1 MQPCCGLLGITS
13 EQIRQNMVG
22 WLIGIE
28 QNAIG
33 ISATLASYDHHRW
46 ELGGIPA
53 FSFLLAFPKD
63 TDGAILLLRL
73 VGSTAL
79 RQDMVKETLVQHYQS
94 IPAPHAVAQTTPI
107 QSPANENE
115 AAGKES
121 GDDQTDNPNVALEDL
136 LNNGLDAHT
145 HSFLSFGGYI
155 CQVLG
160 SLYTT
165 LENGQPK
172 ATFGAD
178 IEYLPAA
185 CIYTVSMP
193 TCEVLA
199 GIIKTVKQSKA
210 APNQNMMQSIGFNQD
225 EKPSFKV
232 GELRY
237 SATRNLQHN
246 KSVEM
251 PSVCYNFD
259 ELIAQ
264 RTAVFGMTRTG
275 KSNMIKNLISQL
287 HIGAANHNVHLGQL
301 IFDINGEYANINNQ
315 DQGSL
320 AHAFGKHAVRF
331 AQGASAR
338 KLEGV
343 FELLPDFYSD
353 LQLGLTLIQKTI
365 REKGGASS
373 ESFTSF
379 MAMQFSGNHGDDEG
393 LSYMRKYLYRTLLW
407 VCGYKYNDI
416 KGFAKFDASKVAQE
430 NKSGFVISKLDA
442 LCNKHN
448 ATLALPTSFEQA
460 VKWLNRWIDLDSSQ
474 NNQMYFDLHPE
485 LSALI
490 NLIRRKSGVDQG
502 GRSITGIG
510 YISMCVNQH
519 CPNDDCN
526 EQLKGEE
533 LLTHIRK
540 GRLVIID
547 LSGSSPSSQIML
559 MRELADRIFG
569 DYIFSFTN
577 PDASAPKNPPC
588 LIYIEEAHNM
598 LGKNV
603 SIDDVWPR
611 IAKEGSKYG
620 LGLVYATQEPSSVQT
635 NILSNTENM
644 IVCHLNNTR
653 EVKEIANFFDFDVFS
668 NSIIRLQEPGFVR
681 LKQRDMPFVI
691 PVQVEKFD
699 VNKVDS
705 RIQDIDKRC
714 PHFMLESAPVRGAL
728 RDAPS
733 EAERKQDAPP
743 VTQNRAVDPPPILS
757 SEKPPNRFARRPHK
771 STDV

>member
-1 MQPCCGLLGITS
+1 
-13 EQIRQNMVG
+13 MVG

-28 QNAIG
+28 QNAVG

-63 TDGAILLLRL
+63 NDGAILLLRL

-94 IPAPHAVAQTTPI
+94 IPVAHTDNSPVANQPDLSTKEDAP
-107 QSPANENE
+107 
-115 AAGKES
+115 
-121 GDDQTDNPNVALEDL
+121 DQKDNPNATLEDL

-165 LENGQPK
+165 VENGQQK

-193 TCEVLA
+193 TCEVLSD
-199 GIIKTVKQSKA
+199 IIKTVKQSKSS
-210 APNQNMMQSIGFNQD
+210 PNHNMMQSMKFK
-225 EKPSFKV
+225 EKKPSFKV

-237 SATRNLQHN
+237 SATRNLQSN
-246 KSVEM
+246 KSVAM

-287 HIGAANHNVHLGQL
+287 HIGAANQNVYLGQL

-315 DQGSL
+315 DEGSL
-320 AHAFGKHAVRF
+320 ANAFGKHAVRF
-331 AQGASAR
+331 AQGAIAR

-379 MAMQFSGNHGDDEG
+379 MAMQFSGNHGDDDG

-448 ATLALPTSFEQA
+448 ATIPLPTTFEQA
-460 VKWLNRWIDLDSSQ
+460 VKWLSRWIDLDSSQ

-490 NLIRRKSGVDQG
+490 NLIRRKSGVEQG
-502 GRSITGIG
+502 GRPITGIG

-519 CPNDDCN
+519 CPNNDSN

-569 DYIFSFTN
+569 DYIASFTN
-577 PDASAPKNPPC
+577 PDVSAPKNPPC

-699 VNKVDS
+699 VTKVD
-705 RIQDIDKRC
+705 RQIQDIDKRC
-714 PHFMLESAPVRGAL
+714 PEFMEESAPVV
-728 RDAPS
+728 DAITVEAS
-733 EAERKQDAPP
+733 ETEHKEDTAAHPT
-743 VTQNRAVDPPPILS
+743 VQNQVVEPHTPLS
-757 SEKPPNRFARRPHK
+757 SEKTPNRFARRPHK
-771 STDV
+771 PTEV

>member
-1 MQPCCGLLGITS
+1 MKTCCGLLGITS

-28 QNAIG
+28 QNSVG

-63 TDGAILLLRL
+63 NDGAILLLRL

-94 IPAPHAVAQTTPI
+94 IPAPHAIADQ
-107 QSPANENE
+107 PASNEKTDE
-115 AAGKES
+115 
-121 GDDQTDNPNVALEDL
+121 DPQIDNPNATLEDL

-160 SLYTT
+160 SLYTMI
-165 LENGQPK
+165 ENGKQK

-193 TCEVLA
+193 TCSVLS

-210 APNQNMMQSIGFNQD
+210 APNQNMMQAMNFKE

-237 SATRNLQHN
+237 SATRNLQNN
-246 KSVEM
+246 KSVAM

-287 HIGAANHNVHLGQL
+287 HIGAANQNVHLGQL

-320 AHAFGKHAVRF
+320 AQAFGKHAVRF
-331 AQGASAR
+331 AQGAIAR

-393 LSYMRKYLYRTLLW
+393 LLYMRKYLYRTLLW
-407 VCGYKYNDI
+407 VCGYKYNDS
-416 KGFAKFDASKVAQE
+416 KGFANFDATKVAQE
-430 NKSGFVISKLDA
+430 NKSGFVISKLDM

-448 ATLALPTSFEQA
+448 ATIALPTSFDQA
-460 VKWLNRWIDLDSSQ
+460 VKWLNRWIDLDSKQ
-474 NNQMYFDLHPE
+474 NSQMYFDLHPE

-490 NLIRRKSGVDQG
+490 NLIRRKSGVEQG
-502 GRSITGIG
+502 ARSITGIG

-519 CPNDDCN
+519 CPNDDHN

-577 PDASAPKNPPC
+577 PDQLASKNPPC

-699 VNKVDS
+699 VSKVDDQ
-705 RIQDIDKRC
+705 IQAIDAKC
-714 PHFMLESAPVRGAL
+714 PDFMEENTPPKL
-728 RDAPS
+728 
-733 EAERKQDAPP
+733 PP
-743 VTQNRAVDPPPILS
+743 VENLQVKISSPPPVPKLIEQAAS
-757 SEKPPNRFARRPHK
+757 TVPVNEKSPNRFARRPHK
-771 STDV
+771 PTEV

>member
-1 MQPCCGLLGITS
+1 MRELNMQNCCAVLGITS
-13 EQIRQNMVG
+13 EQLRQNMVG

-28 QNAIG
+28 QNSSG

-46 ELGGIPA
+46 VLGGIPA

-63 TDGAILLLRL
+63 NGGAILLLRL
-73 VGSTAL
+73 IGSTSL
-79 RQDMVKETLVQHYQS
+79 RQEIVKETLVQHYQS
-94 IPAPHAVAQTTPI
+94 IPAPHNILSPT
-107 QSPANENE
+107 QSTSADL
-115 AAGKES
+115 S
-121 GDDQTDNPNVALEDL
+121 NPNTDLEDL
-136 LNNGLDAHT
+136 LNNGLDVHT

-165 LENGQPK
+165 NEDGVEK
-172 ATFGAD
+172 TTFGAD
-178 IEYLPAA
+178 IEYLPSA
-185 CIYTVSMP
+185 CIYTVAMP
-193 TCEVLA
+193 TSDVLSN
-199 GIIKTVKQSKA
+199 IIKTVKHSKPS
-210 APNQNMMQSIGFNQD
+210 PNHNMMKDLGFDQD
-225 EKPSFKV
+225 EKPCFKV

-237 SATRNLQHN
+237 SATRNLQNNTHDP
-246 KSVEM
+246 M

-287 HIGAANHNVHLGQL
+287 HIGAAQKSIHLGQL
-301 IFDINGEYANINNQ
+301 IFDINGEYANVNNQ

-320 AHAFGKHAVRF
+320 AQAFGKHAVRF
-331 AQGASAR
+331 AQGAIAR
-338 KLEGV
+338 NLEGV

-365 REKGGASS
+365 REKGGATS
-373 ESFTSF
+373 ESFVNFTG
-379 MAMQFSGNHGDDEG
+379 MQFTGNHGDDEG
-393 LSYMRKYLYRTLLW
+393 LSYMRKYLYRTLLH
-407 VCGYKYNDI
+407 VSGYKYNPL
-416 KGFAKFDASKVAQE
+416 KGFSKFDPSKFSRE
-430 NKSGFVISKLDA
+430 NKSGFLWSDIEA
-442 LCNKHN
+442 LEQSRKGQAH
-448 ATLALPTSFEQA
+448 APQTFEETLT
-460 VKWLNRWIDLDSSQ
+460 WI
-474 NNQMYFDLHPE
+474 NNWIGTTAGKAIHDNMHPE
-485 LSALI
+485 ISSLI
-490 NLIRRKSGVDQG
+490 NLIRKKVGDTRL
-502 GRSITGIG
+502 TGTG

-519 CPNDDCN
+519 CPNEDCN

-559 MRELADRIFG
+559 MRELAERIFA
-569 DYIFSFTN
+569 DYVNSFTN
-577 PDASAPKNPPC
+577 SDPSVQKNPPC

-653 EVKEIANFFDFDVFS
+653 EVKEIINFFDFEVFS
-668 NSIIRLQEPGFVR
+668 NSIVRLQEPGFVR

-691 PVQVEKFD
+691 PVQVEKFKVHEIESLIREIDSYNPDFMEICEPPHRKATPSETPTTD
-699 VNKVDS
+699 V
-705 RIQDIDKRC
+705 
-714 PHFMLESAPVRGAL
+714 SAP
-728 RDAPS
+728 P
-733 EAERKQDAPP
+733 
-743 VTQNRAVDPPPILS
+743 TQTT
-757 SEKPPNRFARRPHK
+757 EQKTNRFARRVQRP
-771 STDV
+771 TEI